1 MLIGLFSLLACQL
14 AGEALAHGL
23 QLPIPGPVIGIV
35 LMLGVLGIR
44 HRLIDRDP
52 ADATGAIGA
61 TSDTLL
67 RNLGLLFVPAGA
79 GIIQSIGLV
88 ASNGVAVVLT
98 IAGSTVLTML
108 ATVATFRL
116 VRRLTSEARA

>member
-1 MLIGLFSLLACQL
+1 MLIGLFSLLAAQL
-14 AGEALAHGL
+14 AGEVIAHGL
-23 QLPIPGPVIGIV
+23 GLPVPGPVIGII
-35 LMLGVLGIR
+35 LMLGFLALR
-44 HRLIDRDP
+44 HRLVDRDP

-88 ASNGVAVVLT
+88 ASNGVAVCLT
-98 IAGSTVLTML
+98 IAGSTILTMI
-108 ATVATFRL
+108 ATMATFRL
-116 VRRLTSEARA
+116 VRRLTTEARA